1 MFDVPYNTIDG
12 INIEELGEYISKHIA
27 TLLFYEH
34 ARTFSILLS
43 QTPLH
48 TMNTFSN
55 SRSTSPV
62 SMCSDTP
69 SLGFPEPVS
78 SLYEET
84 LSSLVVP
91 PSFVAKSAPK
101 KNYHTQKLRKRITQ
115 LEAEI
120 KAHKETI
127 NNLVDRFTVDT
138 GVFKSYTSIMGH
150 HLGTRCNMLMAH
162 HINARLHGFTSESL
176 TGTDSYET
184 DWMELFIEMGVVF
197 LSLGSDI
204 AKDDAE
210 SAERLKK
217 ALPKDYVG
225 VLSDV
230 VRKRIQNAG
239 RGVLPPYPISLSP
252 PITPPRKSSSS
263 SSKRAKRTE

>member
-1 MFDVPYNTIDG
+1 MFDIPYNTIDG
-12 INIEELGEYISKHIA
+12 INIEELGEYNSKPIV

-34 ARTFSILLS
+34 ARTFFTLLS
-43 QTPLH
+43 QPPCLH
-48 TMNTFSN
+48 IMYTFSN

-62 SMCSDTP
+62 SLCSDTP

-91 PSFVAKSAPK
+91 PSSVAKSAPK

-138 GVFKSYTSIMGH
+138 GVLKSYTSIMGH

-204 AKDDAE
+204 AKDDVE

-263 SSKRAKRTE
+263 KRAKRTE